1 LTVSRLGAIL
11 LCMSIIQTLERIRTF
26 RQQKG
31 WTLSKFAREA
41 ELRESTIRKMDEPGW
56 NPEIKTLAKLEE
68 EQGA

>member
-1 LTVSRLGAIL
+1 
-11 LCMSIIQTLERIRTF
+11 MSIIQTLERIRTF

-56 NPEIKTLAKLEE
+56 NPEIKTLAKLEAVVIAE